1 LPGWVAIVVGIVFV
15 GVIASTFA
23 WHGPVKT
30 ASVVTATAAAVLALG
45 ALVGVTFVDG
55 WARWNYSG
63 YEGKETFGE
72 YQAFMNSVEGLPD
85 GRYQWEFN
93 SELNQYGTTMSLML
107 IPYWVGQGHQSMEG
121 LFFESS
127 LTVPFHFL
135 NQAEMSLAPSRP
147 VPGLAYNTFDFDRG
161 IPHLQTY
168 GVDYYVSFTDEAE
181 EKAID
186 DPRLTEVD
194 RSGPFT
200 VFEVEGSEL
209 VDVATFEPSVYDPP
223 PGERESFGEVALE
236 WYGSVETLD
245 RWLVAEGPD
254 AWPRVPDAGSVDAA
268 RPLGESGAVSNIE
281 IGDDWLTFETEA
293 IGVPHLVKI
302 SYFPNWIAEGAEGP
316 YRAAPSL
323 MVVVP
328 TSERVELRFGRSW
341 IEFVGF
347 GATLAAIA
355 GLVSVRV
362 VPSIRKRLGA
372 TDQEDEAL
380 DPEPVSV

>member
-1 LPGWVAIVVGIVFV
+1 
-15 GVIASTFA
+15 
-23 WHGPVKT
+23 
-30 ASVVTATAAAVLALG
+30 
-45 ALVGVTFVDG
+45 
-55 WARWNYSG
+55 
-63 YEGKETFGE
+63 
-72 YQAFMNSVEGLPD
+72 

-107 IPYWVGQGHQSMEG
+107 IPFWVGQGHQSMEG

-161 IPHLQTY
+161 IPHLQLY

-186 DPRLTEVD
+186 DPRLEEVE

-200 VFEVEGSEL
+200 IFEVEDSDL
-209 VDVATFEPSVYDPP
+209 VDVARFEPSVYDPP
-223 PGERESFGEVALE
+223 AGERESFGELALE
-236 WYGSVETLD
+236 WYDSIGTLD
-245 RWLVAEGPD
+245 RWLVADGPD
-254 AWPRVPDAGSVDAA
+254 DWPRVPDADSVGAAEPLAASGS
-268 RPLGESGAVSNIE
+268 VSNIE

-302 SYFPNWIAEGAEGP
+302 SYFPNWTANGAEGP

-328 TSERVELRFGRSW
+328 TDERVELRFGRSW

-355 GLVSVRV
+355 GLVSIRYL
-362 VPSIRKRLGA
+362 PSIRKRLDGA
-372 TDQEDEAL
+372 DRESETTET
-380 DPEPVSV
+380 VSV